1 MSRFAASAAACV
13 AGLFTTLLTLVP
25 GTHAGAQTKI
35 LPGETATITATVEAV
50 EASTRTVTLKG
61 PKGNYVDVVAPETV
75 TKFDQIKVGDKITA
89 RYYENVVLRVKQP
102 GEKAVD
108 SDTAGVTRSGSTKP
122 GATSAMQ
129 RTITATI
136 TEIDTKTPS
145 ITFTGPNN
153 WKYSSKVEDRKAL
166 ASVKVGDR
174 VDITWTAALLISFD
188 AAK

>member
-1 MSRFAASAAACV
+1 MTRSAAIA
-13 AGLFTTLLTLVP
+13 ATFLPALLTTAFALVATP
-25 GTHAGAQTKI
+25 DADAQTKT
-35 LPGETATITATVEAV
+35 LPGESATITATVEAV
-50 EASTRTVTLKG
+50 EAATRTVTLKG
-61 PKGNYVDVVAPETV
+61 PKGNYVDIVAPETV

-108 SDTAGVTRSGSTKP
+108 SDTAGVTRADSTKP

-136 TEIDTKTPS
+136 TEIDNTTPS

>member
-1 MSRFAASAAACV
+1 MNRFAASVTTGLIALLTP
-13 AGLFTTLLTLVP
+13 LFTLGP
-25 GTHAGAQTKI
+25 ARPAGAQTKT

-75 TKFDQIKVGDKITA
+75 TKFDQIKVGDKVTA

-102 GEKAVD
+102 GEKATD
-108 SDTAGVTRSGSTKP
+108 SDTTGVTRAGSAKP
-122 GATSAMQ
+122 GATAAMQ

-166 ASVKVGDR
+166 ATVKVGDR
-174 VDITWTAALLISFD
+174 VDITWTAALLVSFEP
-188 AAK
+188 AK